1 MIVVQILTQLL
12 SNLGIFFSF
21 FFSKNDESNV
31 GENASSFSWNHY
43 CPPNIDVTFKIT
55 IKSNS
60 IVIHHKSNDTFK
72 IYIKIKRIE
81 RKKKW

>member
-31 GENASSFSWNHY
+31 GENASSFS
-43 CPPNIDVTFKIT
+43 
-55 IKSNS
+55 
-60 IVIHHKSNDTFK
+60 
-72 IYIKIKRIE
+72 
-81 RKKKW
+81 